1 MTAFLVALYFGF
13 GLVAV
18 QLLLEAWADRVRAR
32 HGRVPVIDR
41 TWSKLREWMG
51 LIIEAVRWLGWR
63 LVDLTDRLLLWPE
76 PRRRPGRHADTPR
89 RREGP

>member
-1 MTAFLVALYFGF
+1 MTAFLVALYLGF
-13 GLVAV
+13 GLVAL

-32 HGRVPVIDR
+32 YRRVPVIDR

-51 LIIEAVRWLGWR
+51 LIIETIRWLR
-63 LVDLTDRLLLWPE
+63 ASLVDLADRLLLWPE